1 MTQSIKKLIY
11 NKKKSTKEEEI
22 EFNKVLNKGQ
32 FFINFPAMFVMFGF
46 MWLSYYLNTIELISK
61 TIMIIGFVISFILGW
76 LVWSFFIPKWRI
88 WAFEKIDEQFH
99 NKLKNEAIDAKLIWS
114 DGHIFE
120 KTEIRTKIQKTKI
133 RAINDRIK
141 EMNSLN

>member
-1 MTQSIKKLIY
+1 MTQSIQKLIY

-88 WAFEKIDEQFH
+88 WAFEKIDEQGVMELEIKLPESDFFRI
-99 NKLKNEAIDAKLIWS
+99 LKNANLKLEDLIT
-114 DGHIFE
+114 I
-120 KTEIRTKIQKTKI
+120 
-133 RAINDRIK
+133 
-141 EMNSLN
+141 

>member
-1 MTQSIKKLIY
+1 M
-11 NKKKSTKEEEI
+11 TKEEEI

-32 FFINFPAMFVMFGF
+32 FFINFPGMFVMFGF

-61 TIMIIGFVISFILGW
+61 TIMIIGFVLSFILGW
-76 LVWSFFIPKWRI
+76 FVWSLFIAKWRI
-88 WAFEKIDEQFH
+88 WAFEKIDERFH
-99 NKLKNEAIDAKLIWS
+99 NELKNEAINAKLIWS

-120 KTEIRTKIQKTKI
+120 KTEIRTKKQKTKI
-133 RAINDRIK
+133 KAINDRIK